1 MALPVWRGFSKFWRN
16 FPDLSTHF
24 GIFFE
29 FWQHFA
35 AELQKL
41 HSFSHLQLTLK

>member
-1 MALPVWRGFSKFWRN
+1 MALPVWARFAKVWRN
-16 FPDLSTHF
+16 IPDLSTHF

-41 HSFSHLQLTLK
+41 AGFNILQASL